1 MSFSSEVKEEL
12 SRHLGKSRHCQI
24 AELAALIAF
33 DGKVQVSESGC
44 DLFLDSENELLNTKY
59 ELLLKKLFDFSE
71 EKREKSGR
79 EQKKIY
85 ETVKMWIQTSE
96 TFLLSAILAL
106 SGGFQDAYT
115 YNVRNEVFSNA
126 QTGNVVLMSQYL
138 MMGEWMKGL
147 SYLFPILSFAFGV
160 LVAERIGHRYKKA
173 KRIHWRQIVVAIEII
188 ILFVVGFIP
197 HRYDM
202 IATMLVSF
210 SCSMQVQSFRKV
222 NGYGYASTMCIGNLR
237 SGTESLSIYLR
248 DRNIGALKKTA
259 HYYGIILIFAIG
271 AGIGGV
277 CSLHI
282 GIRAIWGS
290 SVLLAI
296 VCAMMVREHR

>member
-1 MSFSSEVKEEL
+1 MTEKE
-12 SRHLGKSRHCQI
+12 
-24 AELAALIAF
+24 
-33 DGKVQVSESGC
+33 
-44 DLFLDSENELLNTKY
+44 
-59 ELLLKKLFDFSE
+59 
-71 EKREKSGR
+71 
-79 EQKKIY
+79 KIR
-85 ETVKMWIQTSE
+85 IQTSE

-126 QTGNVVLMSQYL
+126 QTGNVVLMSQHL
-138 MMGEWMKGL
+138 MIGEWMKGL
-147 SYLFPILSFAFGV
+147 SYLFPILSFALGV

-173 KRIHWRQIVVAIEII
+173 KRIHWRQIVVMIEII

-210 SCSMQVQSFRKV
+210 SCSMQVQSF
-222 NGYGYASTMCIGNLR
+222 
-237 SGTESLSIYLR
+237 
-248 DRNIGALKKTA
+248 RNIGALKKTA

-282 GIRAIWGS
+282 GIRAIWAS

-296 VCAMMVREHR
+296 VCTMMVREHR